1 MQSVTR
7 KIDELGRI
15 LIPARFRRE
24 LSIQPGSAVILRRE
38 GGKLTVQTRE
48 QALRDAQAFARS
60 LVAPGVSVV
69 DEFIAERREAARR
82 ELED

>member
-1 MQSVTR
+1 METVTC

-24 LSIQPGSAVILRRE
+24 LSIRPGCEVMLGKE
-38 GGKLTVQTRE
+38 GGKLTLQTRE

>member
-1 MQSVTR
+1 M
-7 KIDELGRI
+7 LGK
-15 LIPARFRRE
+15 E
-24 LSIQPGSAVILRRE
+24 E
-38 GGKLTVQTRE
+38 GKLTLQTRE
-48 QALRDAQAFARS
+48 QALRDAQAFARN